1 MDFFHRER
9 YEMYSMSAA
18 TEIAHNVWLGPT
30 PDPNIDGPPENQP
43 DRPEFDLMISCS
55 DGVDMPRGV
64 HLKMAERQLDQKD
77 SSPDGAKEVTV
88 DELEFP
94 ASGAILPPTCGNT
107 DVSRLLDT
115 CRFIY
120 NQANRRSLKRRRDS
134 KFSAGRDRPFSSCRS
149 DVDDAEGD
157 RAMASSSDDIS
168 RDSQQRGRQILIHC
182 YDGYTESSLLALAYY
197 MFAHG
202 VRVHDA
208 WLQLHLERGRNF
220 FAYPSDVQL
229 LRVVEHLILLASPAC
244 QTNSTDSAAPSPCAS
259 PSISDTASPG
269 FTPDEPPFTIPEAIT
284 VNERASRRLPS
295 VPEKLSLI
303 ASYTSSPEPCW
314 LDKMDGSLPSRI
326 LPYMYLGNLAHAN
339 NPSLLR
345 ALGIGQ
351 VLSVGENLNWHR
363 MASSPDQDSPDDD
376 EQDPDTDTAEF
387 TGWTRSN
394 LRFVDGV
401 QDNGVD
407 PLMEELVKCL
417 DFIEAGRKAGIAT
430 IVHCRVG
437 VSRSATICI
446 AHVMAALDL
455 SFPRAYCFVRAR
467 RLNVIIQPHLRFV
480 YELLQW
486 EEFLAGNRHKR
497 QLQGED
503 AEHDEDGD
511 VVAEEETTAM
521 PRPLRELEWASV
533 AREIA
538 AMNKPY
544 ARQ

>member
-1 MDFFHRER
+1 
-9 YEMYSMSAA
+9 MYSMSAA

-30 PDPNIDGPPENQP
+30 PDPNIDGLSGNQS
-43 DRPEFDLMISCS
+43 DRPDFDLLVSCS

-64 HLKMAERQLDQKD
+64 HLKLAERQLDQKE
-77 SSPDGAKEVTV
+77 SSPDGAKDVVV

-94 ASGAILPPTCGNT
+94 ASGAILPPTWGNT
-107 DVSRLLDT
+107 DVSRLIDT

-134 KFSAGRDRPFSSCRS
+134 KFSAGRDRPFSSDSNRN
-149 DVDDAEGD
+149 DMTDAEGD
-157 RAMASSSDDIS
+157 RSMASSQDDIS
-168 RDSQQRGRQILIHC
+168 KDSQQRGRQILIHC
-182 YDGYTESSLLALAYY
+182 YDGYTESSLLALAYH

-220 FAYPSDVQL
+220 FAYPSDVHL
-229 LRVVEHLILLASPAC
+229 LRVVEHMIMFASPAC
-244 QTNSTDSAAPSPCAS
+244 QTNSADSPALSPCAS
-259 PSISDTASPG
+259 PSISDTTPPA
-269 FTPDEPPFTIPEAIT
+269 FTPDEVPSTIPEAFT
-284 VNERASRRLPS
+284 VNERANRRLPS

-303 ASYTSSPEPCW
+303 SSYTSSPEPCW

-326 LPYMYLGNLAHAN
+326 MPYMYLGNLAHAN
-339 NPSLLR
+339 NPTLLR

-363 MASSPDQDSPDDD
+363 KVSSTEQGSTNDE
-376 EQDPDTDTAEF
+376 EQDEEADEF
-387 TGWTRSN
+387 VGWTREQ

-417 DFIEAGRKAGIAT
+417 DFIETGRKQGIAT
-430 IVHCRVG
+430 LVHCRVG

-486 EEFLAGNRHKR
+486 EEFLARNKHTR
-497 QLQGED
+497 QLQDKEGHHAGAD
-503 AEHDEDGD
+503 TATSDD
-511 VVAEEETTAM
+511 TTSM
-521 PRPLRELEWASV
+521 PLALRELEWTSV

-544 ARQ
+544 SRQ